1 MKCFSWI
8 PTVSNAKIQLLN
20 FPQESQRTDYPQDI
34 TGGEDFDIYVLYNI
48 NIHAWMAWSDP
59 RQRGSFKFLCTCR
72 SVISSFANGVKGLY
86 SIQCQDLIGFVS
98 SNVQVL

>member
-1 MKCFSWI
+1 
-8 PTVSNAKIQLLN
+8 
-20 FPQESQRTDYPQDI
+20 
-34 TGGEDFDIYVLYNI
+34 
-48 NIHAWMAWSDP
+48 MAWSDP

-98 SNVQVL
+98 SNVHVL

>member
-1 MKCFSWI
+1 M
-8 PTVSNAKIQLLN
+8 
-20 FPQESQRTDYPQDI
+20 D
-34 TGGEDFDIYVLYNI
+34 
-48 NIHAWMAWSDP
+48 WSDP

-98 SNVQVL
+98 SIGIMKKCAHSVAYKLQGENIILTYEIII